1 MNKNGKEKVI
11 TKHAFTIANTY
22 EKLIKIANYGLECE
36 NSDFNC
42 LGPPKKGV
50 YLCFNPDIMLDYIE
64 NEYTF
69 VIMHKVRSCSVFK
82 ERGKDV

>member
-1 MNKNGKEKVI
+1 MDKNGKEKVI
-11 TKHAFTIANTY
+11 TTPAFTISNTY
-22 EKLIKIANYGLECE
+22 EKLKKIATCGVECE

-50 YLCFNPDIMLDYIE
+50 YLCYNPDIMLDYIE

-69 VIMHKVRSCSVFK
+69 IIMHKVREK
-82 ERGKDV
+82 TKPN